1 MFLSLEFKLQVSL
14 FFCLRL
20 KEINDAGVGFFGT
33 PWPMEVLKLE
43 NMQKNNQSSGNH
55 MVLLVGQNG
64 RMKMNILLL
73 FLLALECDSHLELV
87 INQNPKSLFD
97 FEV

>member
-1 MFLSLEFKLQVSL
+1 
-14 FFCLRL
+14 
-20 KEINDAGVGFFGT
+20 
-33 PWPMEVLKLE
+33 
-43 NMQKNNQSSGNH
+43 MQKNNQSCGNH